1 MQTGAAPQ
9 VRGRGVE
16 DAEVEQHPVRGA
28 DHGAVGGPDGGFA
41 IGLAASVQRRGQ
53 VVQVRG
59 VPLCQRATGLDE
71 EPDDNAF
78 GDAAHGVRA
87 VIELVR
93 RGDCEG
99 GLSGKGEAFEI
110 FYFARETDP

>member
-1 MQTGAAPQ
+1 
-9 VRGRGVE
+9 
-16 DAEVEQHPVRGA
+16 
-28 DHGAVGGPDGGFA
+28 
-41 IGLAASVQRRGQ
+41 VQRRGQ

-78 GDAAHGVRA
+78 GDAAHGVSA